1 MRRSFVI
8 FAIALLTLAAS
19 AAAAGSLRTQQ
30 EWALR
35 GVRDA
40 VREDALPYR
49 LPRLGVNAALEHY
62 DVPGLHAQLDRMQ
75 SIGVTWVRQM
85 VRWDALAPEA
95 HTIDWGAWDVIADA
109 FRARPSLQLVAVLVN
124 SPAWARLPAAN
135 SASGPPADPAD
146 FANFAAAFAARY
158 GDVINIYQ
166 IWDEPN
172 LDDAWGG
179 LDPSPSGY
187 LALLSAAYPAIHAA
201 DADAQVLA
209 AALAPTVE
217 TGPHNLQDVIFLDA
231 LLSLGGLEVMDGA
244 AGKPYGFSLPPDD
257 RTVSP
262 LMLNFSRLIALREV
276 LERHGAGRL
285 PLWASQWGWYAQRE
299 SAPASIWGSVTPTQQ
314 ADYTLAALDRAEREW
329 PWLGGMI
336 LEQWQ
341 STAPD
346 DPRAGFALISP
357 DGEDRPVMSAL
368 SARAQPPS
376 ASNGLYPATTDS
388 ARYSGVWTF
397 GPLGADIGWVGD
409 SRVRF
414 TFSGSDIALRLRQ
427 GDYVARLYATID
439 GAPANALPRDS
450 AGNAFVLLTSDTLQP
465 EDGLVL
471 LASNLGGGEHVL
483 ELSAD
488 SGWDRWALQ
497 GYAVSDGDPAASHN
511 RAQTAVF
518 IAVLCAAVAACISGA
533 AVPWRRWLASARPIV
548 DGISAAANL
557 VASFI
562 SALVLMTGMLL
573 TWSAAAPEFFRREPA
588 PLLAVVL
595 TAGLIYLSPGLLLT
609 LAAGAVL
616 FVLVYHRPLHGLML
630 TIGFAP
636 FFLFPV
642 ELFRFA
648 FPMAELTLGITA
660 AAWLLREAVSWAR
673 ARQSAIS
680 GYSGPALRER
690 LLSLHTL
697 DIAMLCYVLL
707 GAFGLT
713 VAQQRAPALTELR
726 VLFIEPALFYL
737 ILRRTART
745 RVDVLM
751 LIDALLTAA
760 LLVCAIGLVQAAL
773 GQGIIQAEGGARR
786 LASVYGS
793 PNNAALF
800 LERALAFALAF
811 ALYPLDKRRRVAA
824 IALSGLLAGVIVL
837 TQSAGALFIGIPAA
851 ALTLLLLA
859 YGRRA
864 LRPIAAAAAAGAGLF
879 ALLMSSERFSR
890 ILTGEGTAFV
900 RLRVWE
906 SALEM
911 LRDHPLTGIGL
922 DQFLYL
928 YRGRYVRPD
937 AWQEPNLS
945 HPHQIALDFWLRL
958 GLPGLLLLIVLLIL
972 FTRAALQLHQR
983 ARQHDALTAAM
994 AAGALGM
1001 MAGLVAHG
1009 LVDNSVFVND
1019 LALVFALALGSI
1031 AALDRH
1037 SHETGQRSMR

>member
-8 FAIALLTLAAS
+8 FAIALLTLAAGV
-19 AAAAGSLRTQQ
+19 AAAGSLRAQQ

-40 VREDALPYR
+40 VRDDALPER
-49 LPRLGVNAALEHY
+49 LPRLGVNAALEQL
-62 DVPGLHAQLDRMQ
+62 DARSLQAQLDRMQ
-75 SIGVTWVRQM
+75 SIGVVWVRQT
-85 VRWDALAPEA
+85 VRWDVLAPDA
-95 HTIDWGAWDVIADA
+95 NTIDWQSWDVIAEA
-109 FRARPSLQLVAVLVN
+109 FRARPELRLVAVLVN
-124 SPAWARLPAAN
+124 SPEWARIPAGSGA
-135 SASGPPADPAD
+135 SAPPQDPAL
-146 FANFAAAFAARY
+146 FAQFTSAFAARY
-158 GDVINIYQ
+158 GDIIDFYQ

-179 LDPSPSGY
+179 LDPSPAGY
-187 LALLSAAYPAIHAA
+187 LALLSAAYTAIHAA

-217 TGPHNLQDVIFLDA
+217 TGPNNLQDVIFLDT
-231 LLSLGGLEVMDGA
+231 LLSMGGLQFMDGA

-262 LMLNFSRLIALREV
+262 LVLNFSRLIALREV

-285 PLWASQWGWYAQRE
+285 PLWASQWGWYAQ
-299 SAPASIWGSVTPTQQ
+299 SGDAPPSIWGTVTPAQQ
-314 ADYTLAALDRAEREW
+314 AEYTLTALDRAEREW

-341 STAPD
+341 TLAQD

-357 DGEDRPVMSAL
+357 NGEDQPVLSAL

-376 ASNGLYPATTDS
+376 ASNGLYPAASDS
-388 ARYSGVWTF
+388 VQYSGVWTF

-409 SRVRF
+409 SKVRF

-465 EDGLVL
+465 QEGLVL
-471 LASNLGGGEHVL
+471 LASNLGIGEHTL

-488 SGWDRWALQ
+488 GGWDRWALQ

-511 RAQTAVF
+511 RAQTAAI
-518 IAVLCAAVAACISGA
+518 IAIVCAASAACISGA
-533 AVPWRRWLASARPIV
+533 ALPWRRWLASARPIV
-548 DGISAAANL
+548 SGLSAAAAL
-557 VASFI
+557 GASVV
-562 SALVLMTGMLL
+562 SALVLMIGMML
-573 TWSAAAPEFFRREPA
+573 TWTASAPEFFRREPA
-588 PLLAVVL
+588 PLVAVVL
-595 TAGLIYLSPGLLLT
+595 TAGLIYLSPGMLLT
-609 LAAGAVL
+609 LAATVVL
-616 FVLVYHRPLHGLML
+616 FVLFYHRPLHGLML

-660 AAWLLREAVSWAR
+660 AAWLLREAVAWAR

-680 GYSGPALRER
+680 GFSGPALHER
-690 LLSLHTL
+690 LLSLNAL
-697 DIAMLCYVLL
+697 DAVMLCYLLL
-707 GAFGLT
+707 GGFGLSI
-713 VAQQRAPALTELR
+713 AQQRAPALTEMR

-737 ILRRTART
+737 VLRRTART
-745 RVDVLM
+745 RADVLM
-751 LIDALLTAA
+751 LIDALLAAA
-760 LLVCAIGLVQAAL
+760 LLVCVIGLVQAAL

-811 ALYPLDKRRRVAA
+811 ALYPLDRRRRVAA
-824 IALSGLLAGVIVL
+824 IALSGLLAGVIIL
-837 TQSAGALFIGIPAA
+837 TQSAGALFLGLPAA

-859 YGRRA
+859 HGRRA
-864 LRPIAAAAAAGAGLF
+864 LRPIAGAAAAGAALF
-879 ALLMSSERFSR
+879 ALLVSSERFSR
-890 ILTGEGTAFV
+890 ILTGEGTAFL

-928 YRGRYVRPD
+928 YRGRYIRPD

-958 GLPGLLLLIVLLIL
+958 GLPGLLLLIGMLIV
-972 FTRAALQLHQR
+972 FTRAALGLHRR

-994 AAGALGM
+994 AAGALGL

-1019 LALVFALALGSI
+1019 LVLVFALALGSV
-1031 AALDRH
+1031 AALGIQFR
-1037 SHETGQRSMR
+1037 EKRL